1 MDITIILTIIGL
13 IIAYLSYRRTFSPPP
28 KQPIDDD
35 IFAFQAHF
43 KMVQRIHLETQ
54 QLLRDFIKKHDCGNE
69 KMMNGFTYIQFLE
82 EMEKA
87 FPNSNSDQVLKNV
100 LPSLTSKPMVDQLMK
115 ELDNQYD
122 ALNPIYQQ
130 MKILIMR

>member
-1 MDITIILTIIGL
+1 MNITIILTIIGL
-13 IIAYLSYRRTFSPPP
+13 IIAFLSYRRTYSPSP

-43 KMVQRIHLETQ
+43 KLVQRIHLETQ

-69 KMMNGFTYIQFLE
+69 KMMDGFTYSQFLG
-82 EMEKA
+82 EMEEA
-87 FPNSNSDQVLKNV
+87 FPNSNSDQVLENT
-100 LPSLTSKPMVDQLMK
+100 LPTLTSKPIVHQLMK
-115 ELDNQYD
+115 ELDTQYN

-130 MKILIMR
+130 MKILNNR